1 MEPDCSMPRNN
12 LAVRHQ
18 SFTDSSRFVDMT
30 TDPLTAQGMALEVHN
45 NLYCNIL
52 LAEGFDGNDIRLEFP
67 TIKASETVVT
77 TKPLSCERQDLIR
90 KSKTAGNIFMPLV
103 VKTSTVMVSSCCMNA
118 NIEKR

>member
-1 MEPDCSMPRNN
+1 MPRNN